1 MTESFRPKGWFLKKA
16 TVIVLGEE
24 TEYLND
30 LVEAQNFKAVELE
43 VQRLDPR
50 NKVDEEEEII
60 KGLNGK
66 ID

>member
-1 MTESFRPKGWFLKKA
+1 MGGGVFLF
-16 TVIVLGEE
+16 VVLGEE